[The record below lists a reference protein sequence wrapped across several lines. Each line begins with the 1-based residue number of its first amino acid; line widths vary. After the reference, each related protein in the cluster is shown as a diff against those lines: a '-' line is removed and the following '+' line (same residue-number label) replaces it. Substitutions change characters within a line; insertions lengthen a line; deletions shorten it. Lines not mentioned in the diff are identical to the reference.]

1 MKEELENQFG
11 NYLNSFN
18 ISKEMFDRL
27 DLYYP
32 KILVPTIPLSF
43 TGVTPRNFHSWKE
56 NGLIELSIEKEEGE
70 RKNVKFNLI
79 EFIWVKMIKEMRE
92 FGFSYDLI
100 RQVKFALFSDALTPL
115 KYGWSELENLCISIL
130 NYNDKQLKSIREFF
144 DKTVEIFDE
153 ILESNS
159 LLEIEKSF
167 LFIAVAGSIMNNVK
181 SSIIILKTDIGFKVD
196 VITLEKL
203 PEAVMI
209 STELLLKT
217 NFQMPINSIISDF
230 FSEPKSEKYGEIF
243 GFYNPKEM
251 KVLETIRKKDYNEI
265 IIKLDKSNE
274 LVIDIVRDGDITDE
288 KAAAIRKILGLN
300 EYEEISIKYR
310 NDKNLYFK
318 NKKRLVQ

>member
-1 MKEELENQFG
+1 MKEEIEINLE

-18 ISKEMFDRL
+18 ITKEMLDRL
-27 DLYYP
+27 DIYYP
-32 KILVPTIPLSF
+32 KILVPTIPLSL

-56 NGLIELSIEKEEGE
+56 NGLIELSTEKEEGE

-79 EFIWVKMIKEMRE
+79 EFIWVKMIQDMRE
-92 FGFSYDLI
+92 FGFPYDLI
-100 RQVKFALFSDALTPL
+100 RQVKFALFSDAFSQL
-115 KYGWSELENLCISIL
+115 KYSWHEIEGLCVSV
-130 NYNDKQLKSIREFF
+130 LKYDNSQINSVRVLF

-153 ILESNS
+153 ILESKTM
-159 LLEIEKSF
+159 LEIEKSF
-167 LFIAVAGSIMNNVK
+167 IFMAVAGSIVNQIK
-181 SSIIILKTDIGFKVD
+181 SSILILKTDFGFNIN

-203 PEAVMI
+203 PELSMI
-209 STELLLKT
+209 SADLLSKT
-217 NFQMPINSIISDF
+217 SFQIPIHGVIADF
-230 FSEPKSEKYGEIF
+230 FNEPKSEKYGEMF

-251 KVLETIRKKDYNEI
+251 KVFEAIRKKDYSEI

-274 LVIDIVRDGDITDE
+274 LVIDIVKDGDITDE

>member
-1 MKEELENQFG
+1 ML
-11 NYLNSFN
+11 
-18 ISKEMFDRL
+18 DRL
-27 DLYYP
+27 DIYYP
-32 KILVPTIPLSF
+32 KILVPTIPLSL

-56 NGLIELSIEKEEGE
+56 NGLIELSLEKEEGE

-79 EFIWVKMIKEMRE
+79 EFIWVKMIQEMRE
-92 FGFSYDLI
+92 FGFPYDLI
-100 RQVKFALFSDALTPL
+100 RQVKFALFSDAFSQL
-115 KYGWSELENLCISIL
+115 KYSWHQIEELCISV
-130 NYNDKQLKSIREFF
+130 LKYDETQINSVRVIF

-153 ILESNS
+153 ILKSKTI
-159 LLEIEKSF
+159 LEIEKTF
-167 LFIAVAGSIMNNVK
+167 LFMAVAGSILNQVK
-181 SSIIILKTDIGFKVD
+181 SSIIILKTDLGFKVD
-196 VITLEKL
+196 IITLEKL
-203 PEAVMI
+203 PEVSMI
-209 STELLLKT
+209 STELLSKT
-217 NFQMPINSIISDF
+217 SFQIPIHGVIADF
-230 FSEPKSEKYGEIF
+230 FNEPKSEKYGELF

-251 KVLETIRKKDYNEI
+251 KVLEAIRKKDYNEI